1 MSDSKNEYIQLC
13 VAVEKCA
20 GRKMVTPRD
29 FEFLSV
35 CIEQFTHQHMGV
47 STLKRLWGYLGEEGK
62 CTPRQYT
69 LDILSRYVGYKS
81 YELFQQGSISTSDID
96 SDFVNSQSISA
107 DRITEKVRIRIMWNP
122 DRAMIVRCEGDN
134 TFIVEEVM
142 NSKLSVGDC
151 FCCDR
156 FTQGEPLFLYNL
168 VHEDN
173 KPTGYV
179 CGRLGGIQFNV
190 LGLID

>member
-1 MSDSKNEYIQLC
+1 MSASNNEYAALC
-13 VAVEKCA
+13 RAVEKCA
-20 GRKMVTPRD
+20 GRIMSTPRD
-29 FEFLSV
+29 FEYLSV
-35 CIEQFTHQHMGV
+35 CIEQLTHQHLGV
-47 STLKRLWGYLGEEGK
+47 STLKRWWGYLGEEGK

>member
-1 MSDSKNEYIQLC
+1 MSASNNEYAALC
-13 VAVEKCA
+13 RAVEKCA
-20 GRKMVTPRD
+20 GRIMSTPRD
-29 FEFLSV
+29 FDYLSV
-35 CIEQFTHQHMGV
+35 CIEQLTHQHLGV

-62 CTPRQYT
+62 CNPRQYT

-81 YELFQQGSISTSDID
+81 YEAFQQGSTLTSESD
-96 SDFVNSQSISA
+96 SDFVNAQSISA
-107 DRITEKVRIRIMWNP
+107 DRIAEKDRIRIMWSP
-122 DRAMIVRCEGDN
+122 DRVMIVRCEGDN
-134 TFIVEEVM
+134 TFIVEEVV

-179 CGRLGGIQFNV
+179 CGRLGGIRFNV
-190 LGLID
+190 LTVTK

>member
-1 MSDSKNEYIQLC
+1 
-13 VAVEKCA
+13 
-20 GRKMVTPRD
+20 
-29 FEFLSV
+29 
-35 CIEQFTHQHMGV
+35 
-47 STLKRLWGYLGEEGK
+47 
-62 CTPRQYT
+62 
-69 LDILSRYVGYKS
+69 
-81 YELFQQGSISTSDID
+81 
-96 SDFVNSQSISA
+96 
-107 DRITEKVRIRIMWNP
+107 
-122 DRAMIVRCEGDN
+122 
-134 TFIVEEVM
+134 VM

-156 FTQGEPLFLYNL
+156 FTQGEQLFLYNL